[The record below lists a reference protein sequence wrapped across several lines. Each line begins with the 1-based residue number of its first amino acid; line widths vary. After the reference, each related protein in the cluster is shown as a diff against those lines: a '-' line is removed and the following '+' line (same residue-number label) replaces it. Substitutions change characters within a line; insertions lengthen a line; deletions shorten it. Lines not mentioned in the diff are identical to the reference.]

1 MDGGDLAEPVEIFFE
16 EIGDGDEFEGDG
28 EIEEGEPATDGG
40 GDFAAHEAA
49 ADDTDFES
57 FQERETGEILG

>member
-1 MDGGDLAEPVEIFFE
+1 MEIFFE

-40 GDFAAHEAA
+40 GDFAAHETT
-49 ADDTDFES
+49 ADDADFES
-57 FQERETGEILG
+57 FQERDG